1 MTEEQINEL
10 REGIVN
16 SISTVPGLVG
26 LVNKESQAQTLRVL
40 TETNYGKGIDIIPTS
55 NGVEI
60 KIFIIASLNVRTE
73 IVSRELSSAVE
84 SYFKANNYKIS
95 KINIYIKGVK

>member
-1 MTEEQINEL
+1 MTEKQISEL
-10 REGIVN
+10 REGIVS

-26 LVNKESQAQTLRVL
+26 LVNKESEALTSRVL
-40 TETNYGKGIDIIPTS
+40 AEKNYGKGIDIIHTS
-55 NGVEI
+55 KGFEV

-73 IVSRELSSAVE
+73 IVAKELSSAVE
-84 SYFKANNYKIS
+84 SYFKINKCKVS